1 MKKLLQILAKKQHY
15 LYDDLITVKPS
26 ISSTTNTV
34 TVKYRKIHKN
44 ILPQFHPLRPSILSQ
59 MKRNK
64 ETKGCKDWIICREKL
79 LFSRCHLNRKDL
91 QIYGNRLGVSYIFE
105 GRISRV
111 VLADAIFHSPFLHS
125 TATPEVRGSIVA
137 ASETETER
145 GKTGSRKWWRSTFDF
160 PFPMLCVQL
169 PKTKHVY
176 RPLFLL
182 ANKPIGDRWRNG
194 KGICH
199 ANEPPRI
206 TMLLFV
212 LILRRDL

>member
-125 TATPEVRGSIVA
+125 TATPEVRGSLLRARRRQREERPA
-137 ASETETER
+137 AGNGGEALSIFRFLCYVYSCRRRNTYTV
-145 GKTGSRKWWRSTFDF
+145 
-160 PFPMLCVQL
+160 PFFCL
-169 PKTKHVY
+169 PIN
-176 RPLFLL
+176 R
-182 ANKPIGDRWRNG
+182 
-194 KGICH
+194 
-199 ANEPPRI
+199 
-206 TMLLFV
+206 
-212 LILRRDL
+212 